1 MLRQQSLLQRTI
13 AHAIQVLLWF
23 VGRARLVQS
32 ATERNMSDESLTYE
46 VKLQIARILYRMMVG
61 KYPDRL
67 VTLCDQKRVLARS
80 DRPETM
86 PPLSN

>member
-1 MLRQQSLLQRTI
+1 LDE
-13 AHAIQVLLWF
+13 AA
-23 VGRARLVQS
+23 S
-32 ATERNMSDESLTYE
+32 ATERNMSDESVTYE